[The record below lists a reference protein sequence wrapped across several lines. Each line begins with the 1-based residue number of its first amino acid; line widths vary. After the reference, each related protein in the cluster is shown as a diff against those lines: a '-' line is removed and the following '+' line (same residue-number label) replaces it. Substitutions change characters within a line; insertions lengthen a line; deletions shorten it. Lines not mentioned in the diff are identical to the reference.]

1 MDWWNA
7 LDPGVQRGIGIA
19 ALALAVVI
27 IMLIVQLIASWR
39 SSKSALKLFERQAV
53 EQRNNWQAWSEE
65 RQRRILLAD
74 RQQAYARFMSL
85 ASEYERVL
93 ADLRV
98 GQPESSHVAR
108 QGAARHPHN
117 DHGQADLDAADPMA
131 VTTALATG
139 ARTDATAR
147 QVQLREDLSQAR
159 EVVRL
164 LAPSDVRFA
173 ADRWFIDLVRDDPA
187 GVQRAKNDF
196 LTHARADIGSD
207 PPPPAHGRDNA
218 KRR

>member
-7 LDPGVQRGIGIA
+7 LDAGVRRGIGIA
-19 ALALAVVI
+19 ALALSVVI

-39 SSKSALKLFERQAV
+39 SNKSALKLFERQSF
-53 EQRNNWQAWSEE
+53 EQRNNWQAMSEE
-65 RQRRILLAD
+65 RAGRALLAE

-85 ASEYERVL
+85 ASEYERVITE
-93 ADLRV
+93 LRA
-98 GQPESSHVAR
+98 AR
-108 QGAARHPHN
+108 QEARNAVHPSAFGGQRN
-117 DHGQADLDAADPMA
+117 DQVEQDVDGTDPSA
-131 VTTALATG
+131 VTTAMATTV
-139 ARTDATAR
+139 ATAATAR
-147 QVQLREDLSQAR
+147 QAQIRDEMSQAR

-196 LTHARADIGSD
+196 LTHARADMGSD
-207 PPPPAHGRDNA
+207 KPPPTSGRENT
-218 KRR
+218 RRR

>member
-39 SSKSALKLFERQAV
+39 SNKSALKLFERQAV

-65 RQRRILLAD
+65 QQRRRLLAE
-74 RQQAYARFMSL
+74 RQEAYARFMSL
-85 ASEYERVL
+85 ASEYERMVT
-93 ADLRV
+93 DLRA
-98 GQPESSHVAR
+98 PRPDARNVAAPGDSR
-108 QGAARHPHN
+108 HARN
-117 DHGQADLDAADPMA
+117 DHAQADLDATDPMA
-131 VTTALATG
+131 VTTALATS
-139 ARTDATAR
+139 AANEVTAR
-147 QVQLREDLSQAR
+147 QAQLREDLSQAR

-207 PPPPAHGRDNA
+207 RPAPPPGRDNA